1 LFEQDEEKIDL
12 QKILDELKEQGVMVD
27 SVVPE
32 ELVRKQWLAYSGET
46 QPVEEREMTEKER
59 ELLERW
65 LQLAPPKRKLRKM
78 KIPEG
83 QLTLFEL

>member
-1 LFEQDEEKIDL
+1 
-12 QKILDELKEQGVMVD
+12 MVD

-32 ELVRKQWLAYSGET
+32 ELVRKQWLSYSGET